1 MQASNHECP
10 NNKDRNANEMSS
22 TSESNNKLTE
32 EARSKLLE
40 LQAKLQEHIHSI
52 EGSSDYIK
60 FKQGYDS
67 KILNIEPERTKPENV
82 SYNGNQNP
90 VLQYKF
96 YARELIDKKT
106 QKWTKVREWTVSPR
120 WANLVVSLLLKGF
133 LTLEVT
139 RRGSGINDTSY
150 SVTPFVE

>member
-10 NNKDRNANEMSS
+10 NKKGKNANEMSS
-22 TSESNNKLTE
+22 TSESSNKLTE

-40 LQAKLQEHIHSI
+40 LQARLHEHINSI
-52 EGSSDYIK
+52 EGSSEYIK

-67 KILNIEPERTKPENV
+67 KILKFKPELTKPDYV

-96 YARELIDKKT
+96 YASELIDKKA
-106 QKWTKVREWTVSPR
+106 QKWTKVRVDCIT
-120 WANLVVSLLLKGF
+120 
-133 LTLEVT
+133 
-139 RRGSGINDTSY
+139 
-150 SVTPFVE
+150 